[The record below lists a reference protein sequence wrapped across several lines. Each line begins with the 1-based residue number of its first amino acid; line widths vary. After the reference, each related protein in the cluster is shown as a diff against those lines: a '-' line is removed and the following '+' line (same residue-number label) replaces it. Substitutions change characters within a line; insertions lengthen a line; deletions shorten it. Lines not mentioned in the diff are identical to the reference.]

1 MHKRKLFEVEK
12 EIQMKMEGG
21 GGGVS
26 KEVEA
31 PPQVRHNQEYQMKIE
46 SSAGSKEVEPVPQ
59 PRYHNQQYQM
69 KMEAGGG
76 SKEME
81 APPQP
86 RYIQEYQMKTGAV
99 SKPTEAVLLPR
110 YSQEYQM
117 KVEAVPGHVATIQN
131 GMQEQP
137 SYAWGIVEADPTK
150 RDSVLTA
157 VTQHRDS

>member
-26 KEVEA
+26 KEIEA

-76 SKEME
+76 SKCTGISIR
-81 APPQP
+81 QP
-86 RYIQEYQMKTGAV
+86 I
-99 SKPTEAVLLPR
+99 
-110 YSQEYQM
+110 
-117 KVEAVPGHVATIQN
+117 N
-131 GMQEQP
+131 W
-137 SYAWGIVEADPTK
+137 SYAV
-150 RDSVLTA
+150 
-157 VTQHRDS
+157 